1 MNPLISIIVP
11 VYNTEKYIDETI
23 RSVVD
28 QTYQHWELVLVDD
41 GSTDQSNRIIEKW
54 IQEDRRIRYSFKE
67 NGGQA
72 SARNVGIQIC
82 KGEYIAFLDAD
93 DLYMPERLQSQ
104 IEDIKNHDADFYYGG
119 GYFFEVKDGKKIRT
133 PYDWKYGA
141 FTGEEFFRILYHS
154 CAVNINTVLIKKDL
168 LLKIGTFDESEV
180 LRGTEDFDLWL
191 RIALNVNSV
200 YGNPERLTL
209 YRMHDGGI
217 HLQKANMLIGKWKI
231 YEKYDQHNSVG
242 RLMRLR
248 EYRYIFRELFNALE
262 KEGRPDEI
270 KALFRR
276 YAKKDAIGFVA
287 FWQRILINLLSPSA
301 FLKFSNQILYRIGY
315 RLEHLTYRLFIRNK

>member
-104 IEDIKNHDADFYYGG
+104 I
-119 GYFFEVKDGKKIRT
+119 
-133 PYDWKYGA
+133 
-141 FTGEEFFRILYHS
+141 
-154 CAVNINTVLIKKDL
+154 
-168 LLKIGTFDESEV
+168 
-180 LRGTEDFDLWL
+180 
-191 RIALNVNSV
+191 
-200 YGNPERLTL
+200 
-209 YRMHDGGI
+209 
-217 HLQKANMLIGKWKI
+217 
-231 YEKYDQHNSVG
+231 
-242 RLMRLR
+242 
-248 EYRYIFRELFNALE
+248 
-262 KEGRPDEI
+262 
-270 KALFRR
+270 
-276 YAKKDAIGFVA
+276 
-287 FWQRILINLLSPSA
+287 
-301 FLKFSNQILYRIGY
+301 
-315 RLEHLTYRLFIRNK
+315 

>member
-141 FTGEEFFRILYHS
+141 FTGGEFFRILYHS
-154 CAVNINTVLIKKDL
+154 CAVNINNVLIKKDL

-200 YGNPERLTL
+200 
-209 YRMHDGGI
+209 
-217 HLQKANMLIGKWKI
+217 
-231 YEKYDQHNSVG
+231 
-242 RLMRLR
+242 
-248 EYRYIFRELFNALE
+248 
-262 KEGRPDEI
+262 
-270 KALFRR
+270 
-276 YAKKDAIGFVA
+276 
-287 FWQRILINLLSPSA
+287 
-301 FLKFSNQILYRIGY
+301 
-315 RLEHLTYRLFIRNK
+315 